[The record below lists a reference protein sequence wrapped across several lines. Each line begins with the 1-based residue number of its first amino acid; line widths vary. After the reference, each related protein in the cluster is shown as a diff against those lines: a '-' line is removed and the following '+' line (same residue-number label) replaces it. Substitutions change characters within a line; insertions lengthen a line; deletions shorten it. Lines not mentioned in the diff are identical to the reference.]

1 MADIGASVLAKLR
14 NKAKETGRS
23 NQLCMQ
29 LFCQEEFLRRLEK
42 SKYAENFVLKGG
54 LFLYTL
60 TEFDSRVTV
69 DVDFMLRKIPN
80 TPEKLRA
87 VIGEIIAADTTNGFI
102 TFEIKDV
109 FPISVNKQYP
119 GIHADIVARIKNTRT
134 PFGIDF
140 GIGDIIVPAAKK
152 RKFPTQL
159 NDFPAPTV
167 NTYSIETTVAE
178 KLDAILGLMEFSSRM
193 KDYYDIYY
201 LANKFDFD
209 GKTLTEAMKETFTN
223 RNRSFTIEQFDQMLS
238 FSADDAMQKKWTAFC
253 KKVNTESNFDTVLE
267 TIRVFLLQPYHAVV
281 RGDEYT
287 KIWVA
292 NRQMWEQSVLW
303 DI

>member
-42 SKYAENFVLKGG
+42 SQYADNFVLKGG

-80 TPEKLRA
+80 TPEKLRK
-87 VIGEIIAADTTNGFI
+87 VISEIIEADTTNGFI
-102 TFEIKDV
+102 SFEIKDV
-109 FPISVNKQYP
+109 SPISVNKQYP

-140 GIGDIIVPAAKK
+140 GIGDVIVPGAKK
-152 RKFPTQL
+152 RKLPTQL
-159 NDFPAPTV
+159 DEFPAPIV

-209 GKTLTEAMKETFTN
+209 GKTLTEALKKTFAN
-223 RNRSFTIEQFDQMLS
+223 RNRAFTIEQFDQMLS
-238 FSADDAMQKKWTAFC
+238 FSTDDAMQKKWTAFC
-253 KKVNTESNFDTVLE
+253 KKVNAESNFDTVIE
-267 TIRVFLLQPYHAVV
+267 TIRLFLLPPYQAVV
-281 RGDEYT
+281 SGNEY
-287 KIWVA
+287 KMAWIVRRQIW
-292 NRQMWEQSVLW
+292 E
-303 DI
+303 

>member
-87 VIGEIIAADTTNGFI
+87 VIGEIIAADTTNDFI

-109 FPISVNKQYP
+109 SPISVNKQYP

-140 GIGDIIVPAAKK
+140 GIGDIIVPGAKK
-152 RKFPTQL
+152 RKLPTQL

-209 GKTLTEAMKETFTN
+209 GKTLTEAMKKTFAN

-253 KKVNTESNFDTVLE
+253 KKVNTESNFDAVLE
-267 TIRVFLLQPYHAVV
+267 TIRVFLLQPYQAVV
-281 RGDEYT
+281 SGDAYT
-287 KIWVA
+287 KRWIA
-292 NRQMWEQSVLW
+292 GKQMWE
-303 DI
+303 

>member
-1 MADIGASVLAKLR
+1 MADIGASVLARLR

-23 NQLCMQ
+23 NQLCIQ

-42 SKYAENFVLKGG
+42 SKYADNFVLKGG

-80 TPEKLRA
+80 TPDRLCE
-87 VIGEIIAADTTNGFI
+87 VIGEIIEADETNDFI
-102 TFEIKDV
+102 AFEIKGV
-109 FPISVNKQYP
+109 SPISINKQYP

-140 GIGDIIVPAAKK
+140 GIGDVIVPGAKK
-152 RKFPTQL
+152 RKLPTQL
-159 NDFPAPTV
+159 DDFPAPTV

-178 KLDAILGLMEFSSRM
+178 KLDAILWLMEFSSRM

-209 GKTLTEAMKETFTN
+209 GKTLTEALKKTFAN
-223 RNRSFTIEQFDQMLS
+223 RNRTFTIEQFDQMLS

-253 KKVNTESNFDTVLE
+253 KKVNTESKFDTVLE
-267 TIRVFLLQPYHAVV
+267 TIRMFLFPPYQAAVE
-281 RGDEYT
+281 DKEYT
-287 KIWVA
+287 KTWA
-292 NRQMWEQSVLW
+292 TRKQLW
-303 DI
+303 Q

>member
-14 NKAKETGRS
+14 NKAKEAGRS

-42 SKYAENFVLKGG
+42 SKYADNFVLKGG

-69 DVDFMLRKIPN
+69 DVDFMLRKISN
-80 TPEKLRA
+80 TPEKLRE
-87 VIGEIIAADTTNGFI
+87 VISEIIAADTTNDFI

-109 FPISVNKQYP
+109 SPISVNKQYP

-140 GIGDIIVPAAKK
+140 GIGDIIVPGAKK
-152 RKFPTQL
+152 RKLPTQL

-209 GKTLTEAMKETFTN
+209 GKTLTEAMRKTFAN
-223 RNRSFTIEQFDQMLS
+223 RNRAFTVEQFDQMLS
-238 FSADDAMQKKWTAFC
+238 FSTDDAMQKKWTAFC
-253 KKVNTESNFDTVLE
+253 KKVNTESDFVGVLE
-267 TIRVFLLQPYHAVV
+267 TIRAFLLQPYQAVV
-281 RGDEYT
+281 SGNDYAKKWATR
-287 KIWVA
+287 K
-292 NRQMWEQSVLW
+292 QLW
-303 DI
+303 Q

>member
-1 MADIGASVLAKLR
+1 MADKGASVLAKLR

-23 NQLCMQ
+23 NQLCLQ

-42 SKYAENFVLKGG
+42 SEYADNFVLKGG
-54 LFLYTL
+54 LFLYAL

-69 DVDFMLRKIPN
+69 DVDFMLRKLPN

-87 VIGEIIAADTTNGFI
+87 VLDEIVSADTTNDFI
-102 TFEIKDV
+102 TFEIKNV
-109 FPISVNKQYP
+109 SPISVNKQYP
-119 GIHADIVARIKNTRT
+119 GIHADIIARIKNTRT

-140 GIGDIIVPAAKK
+140 GIGDIIVPGAKK
-152 RKFPTQL
+152 RKLPTQL
-159 NDFPAPTV
+159 NDFPAPIV

-209 GKTLTEAMKETFTN
+209 GKTLTKAMKKTFVN
-223 RNRSFTIEQFDQMLS
+223 RNRSFTVEQFDQMLS
-238 FSADDAMQKKWTAFC
+238 FSSDAAMQKKWAAFC
-253 KKVNTESNFDTVLE
+253 KKINTESSFNIVLE
-267 TIRVFLLQPYHAVV
+267 TIRTFLLPSYQSAVQ
-281 RGDEYT
+281 GTEFT
-287 KIWVA
+287 KTWA
-292 NRQMWEQSVLW
+292 TRNQEWL
-303 DI
+303 

>member
-87 VIGEIIAADTTNGFI
+87 VIGEIIAADTTNDFI

-109 FPISVNKQYP
+109 SPISVNKQYP

-140 GIGDIIVPAAKK
+140 GIGDIIVPGAKK
-152 RKFPTQL
+152 RKLPTQL

-209 GKTLTEAMKETFTN
+209 GKTLTEAMKKTFAN

-253 KKVNTESNFDTVLE
+253 KKVNTESNFDAVLE
-267 TIRVFLLQPYHAVV
+267 TIRVFLLQPYQAVV
-281 RGDEYT
+281 SGDAYT
-287 KIWVA
+287 KRWIA
-292 NRQMWEQSVLW
+292 GKQMWK
-303 DI
+303 

>member
-1 MADIGASVLAKLR
+1 MADIGASVLARLR

-42 SKYAENFVLKGG
+42 SKYADNFVLKGG

-80 TPEKLRA
+80 TPNRLRE
-87 VIGEIIAADTTNGFI
+87 VISEIIEADETNDFI
-102 TFEIKDV
+102 AFEIKDV
-109 FPISVNKQYP
+109 SPISVNKQYP
-119 GIHADIVARIKNTRT
+119 GIHADIVAHIKNTRT

-140 GIGDIIVPAAKK
+140 GIGDVIVPGAKK
-152 RKFPTQL
+152 RKLPTQL
-159 NDFPAPTV
+159 DDFPAPTV

-209 GKTLTEAMKETFTN
+209 GKTLTEARKKTFAN
-223 RNRSFTIEQFDQMLS
+223 RSRSFTVEQFDQMLS
-238 FSADDAMQKKWTAFC
+238 FSADDTMQKKWTAFC
-253 KKVNTESNFDTVLE
+253 KKVNTESDFGAVLE
-267 TIRVFLLQPYHAVV
+267 TIRTFLLQPYQAAVQ
-281 RGDEYT
+281 DNDYT
-287 KIWVA
+287 KTWVA
-292 NRQMWEQSVLW
+292 RKQEWL
-303 DI
+303 

>member
-14 NKAKETGRS
+14 NKTKETGRS

-109 FPISVNKQYP
+109 SPISVSKQYP

-140 GIGDIIVPAAKK
+140 GIGDIIVPGAKK
-152 RKFPTQL
+152 RKLPTQL

-209 GKTLTEAMKETFTN
+209 GKTLTEAMKKTFAN

-253 KKVNTESNFDTVLE
+253 KKVNTESNFDAVLE
-267 TIRVFLLQPYHAVV
+267 TIRVFLLQPYQAVV
-281 RGDEYT
+281 SGDAYT
-287 KIWVA
+287 KRWIA
-292 NRQMWEQSVLW
+292 GKQMWE
-303 DI
+303 

>member
-1 MADIGASVLAKLR
+1 MADIGASVLARLR

-42 SKYAENFVLKGG
+42 SKYADNFVLKGG

-69 DVDFMLRKIPN
+69 DVDFMLRKMPN
-80 TPEKLRA
+80 TPEKLRE
-87 VIGEIIAADTTNGFI
+87 VIDEIIKADTTNDFI
-102 TFEIKDV
+102 TFEINGV
-109 FPISVNKQYP
+109 SPISVNKQYP

-140 GIGDIIVPAAKK
+140 GIGDVIVPGTKK
-152 RKFPTQL
+152 RKLPTQL
-159 NDFPAPTV
+159 DDFPAPIV

-201 LANKFDFD
+201 LAGRFDFD
-209 GKTLTEAMKETFTN
+209 GKTLTEALKKTFAN
-223 RNRSFTIEQFDQMLS
+223 RDRTFTIEQFDQMLS
-238 FSADDAMQKKWTAFC
+238 FANDDAMQKKWTAFC
-253 KKVNTESNFDTVLE
+253 KKVNTENNFDTVLE
-267 TIRVFLLQPYHAVV
+267 ALYMFLLPPYQATVKNTEFSETWSS
-281 RGDEYT
+281 RE
-287 KIWVA
+287 
-292 NRQMWEQSVLW
+292 QMWK
-303 DI
+303 

>member
-1 MADIGASVLAKLR
+1 MADIGASVLARLR

-42 SKYAENFVLKGG
+42 SKYADNFVLKGG

-69 DVDFMLRKIPN
+69 DVDFMLRRIPN
-80 TPEKLRA
+80 TPEKLRE
-87 VIGEIIAADTTNGFI
+87 VISEIIEADTTNDFI
-102 TFEIKDV
+102 TFEIKSV
-109 FPISVNKQYP
+109 SPISVNKQYP

-140 GIGDIIVPAAKK
+140 GIGDVIVPGAKK
-152 RKFPTQL
+152 RKLPTQL
-159 NDFPAPTV
+159 DEFPAPTV

-209 GKTLTEAMKETFTN
+209 GKTLTEALKKTFAN
-223 RNRSFTIEQFDQMLS
+223 RDRAFTIEQFDQMLS

-267 TIRVFLLQPYHAVV
+267 TIRMFLLPPYQAAVE
-281 RGDEYT
+281 DKEYT
-287 KIWVA
+287 KTWAV
-292 NRQMWEQSVLW
+292 RKRLWE
-303 DI
+303 

>member
-80 TPEKLRA
+80 TPEKLSA
-87 VIGEIIAADTTNGFI
+87 VIGEIIAADTTNDFI

-109 FPISVNKQYP
+109 SPISVNKQYP

-140 GIGDIIVPAAKK
+140 GIGDIIVPGAKK
-152 RKFPTQL
+152 RKLPTQL

-209 GKTLTEAMKETFTN
+209 GKTLTEAMKKTFAN

-253 KKVNTESNFDTVLE
+253 KKVNTESNFDTILE
-267 TIRVFLLQPYHAVV
+267 TIRTFLLLPYQTTVS
-281 RGDEYT
+281 GEEYS
-287 KIWVA
+287 KIWKA
-292 NRQMWEQSVLW
+292 REQTW
-303 DI
+303 Q

>member
-14 NKAKETGRS
+14 NKAKETGRR

-42 SKYAENFVLKGG
+42 SEYADNFVLKGG
-54 LFLYTL
+54 LFLYAL

-80 TPEKLRA
+80 TPEKLRE
-87 VIGEIIAADTTNGFI
+87 VISEIIVADTTNDFI
-102 TFEIKDV
+102 TFEIKAV
-109 FPISVNKQYP
+109 SPISVNKQYP
-119 GIHADIVARIKNTRT
+119 GIHADIVAQIKNTRT

-140 GIGDIIVPAAKK
+140 GIGDIIVPGAKK
-152 RKFPTQL
+152 RKLPTQL
-159 NDFPAPTV
+159 DDFPAPTV
-167 NTYSIETTVAE
+167 YTYSIETTVAE

-209 GKTLTEAMKETFTN
+209 GKTLTEAMRKTFAN
-223 RNRSFTIEQFDQMLS
+223 RNRTFTVEQFDQMLS
-238 FSADDAMQKKWTAFC
+238 FSDDDAMQKKWMAFC
-253 KKVNTESNFDTVLE
+253 KKVNTESDFDAVLE
-267 TIRVFLLQPYHAVV
+267 TICTFLLHPYQAAVS
-281 RGDEYT
+281 GNDYAKKWAT
-287 KIWVA
+287 HK
-292 NRQMWEQSVLW
+292 QLW
-303 DI
+303 Q

>member
-1 MADIGASVLAKLR
+1 MADMGASVLAKLR

-42 SKYAENFVLKGG
+42 SKYADNFVLKGG

-69 DVDFMLRKIPN
+69 DVDFMLRKMPN
-80 TPEKLRA
+80 TPEKLRE
-87 VIGEIIAADTTNGFI
+87 VISEIIEADTTNDFI
-102 TFEIKDV
+102 SFEIKGV
-109 FPISVNKQYP
+109 SPISVNKQYP

-140 GIGDIIVPAAKK
+140 GIGDVIVPGAKK
-152 RKFPTQL
+152 RKLPTQL
-159 NDFPAPTV
+159 DQFPAPTV

-201 LANKFDFD
+201 LAIKFDFD
-209 GKTLTEAMKETFTN
+209 GKTLTEALKKTFAN
-223 RNRSFTIEQFDQMLS
+223 RNRAFTIEQFDQMLS

-267 TIRVFLLQPYHAVV
+267 TIRIFLLPPYQAAVNNEQYSKMWKT
-281 RGDEYT
+281 REQ
-287 KIWVA
+287 IW
-292 NRQMWEQSVLW
+292 E
-303 DI
+303 

>member
-1 MADIGASVLAKLR
+1 MADIGASVLARLR

-42 SKYAENFVLKGG
+42 SKYADNFVLKGG

-69 DVDFMLRKIPN
+69 DVDFMLRKMPN
-80 TPEKLRA
+80 TPEKLRE
-87 VIGEIIAADTTNGFI
+87 VISEIIAADTTNDFI
-102 TFEIKDV
+102 TFEINGV
-109 FPISVNKQYP
+109 SPISVNKQYP

-140 GIGDIIVPAAKK
+140 GIGDVIVPGVKK
-152 RKFPTQL
+152 RKLPTQL
-159 NDFPAPTV
+159 DSFPAPTI
-167 NTYSIETTVAE
+167 NTYSVETTVAE

-201 LANKFDFD
+201 LASRFDFN
-209 GKTLTEAMKETFTN
+209 GKTLTEALKKTFAN
-223 RNRSFTIEQFDQMLS
+223 RNRTFTIEQFDQMLS
-238 FSADDAMQKKWTAFC
+238 FANDDAMQKKWIAFC
-253 KKVNTESNFDTVLE
+253 KKVNTENNFDTVLE
-267 TIRVFLLQPYHAVV
+267 ALYMFLLPPYQATVKNTEFSETWSS
-281 RGDEYT
+281 RE
-287 KIWVA
+287 
-292 NRQMWEQSVLW
+292 QMWK
-303 DI
+303 

>member
-1 MADIGASVLAKLR
+1 MADIGASVLTRLR

-42 SKYAENFVLKGG
+42 SKYADNFVLKGG

-80 TPEKLRA
+80 TPDRLRE
-87 VIGEIIAADTTNGFI
+87 VIGEIIEADETNDFI
-102 TFEIKDV
+102 TFEIKGV
-109 FPISVNKQYP
+109 SPISVNKQYP

-140 GIGDIIVPAAKK
+140 GIGDVIVPGAKK
-152 RKFPTQL
+152 RKLPTQL
-159 NDFPAPTV
+159 DDFPAPTV

-209 GKTLTEAMKETFTN
+209 GKTLAEALKKTFAN
-223 RNRSFTIEQFDQMLS
+223 RNRAFTVEQFDQMLS
-238 FSADDAMQKKWTAFC
+238 FSADAAMQKKWTAFC

-267 TIRVFLLQPYHAVV
+267 TIRMFLLQPYQAAVEGTV
-281 RGDEYT
+281 FT
-287 KIWVA
+287 KIWAV
-292 NRQMWEQSVLW
+292 REQLW
-303 DI
+303 K

>member
-42 SKYAENFVLKGG
+42 SKYADNFILKGG

-60 TEFDSRVTV
+60 TEFDGRVTV

-80 TPEKLRA
+80 TPEKLRE
-87 VIGEIIAADTTNGFI
+87 VISEIIEADTTNDFI
-102 TFEIKDV
+102 SFEIKGV
-109 FPISVNKQYP
+109 SPISVNKQYS

-140 GIGDIIVPAAKK
+140 GIGDVIVPGAKK
-152 RKFPTQL
+152 RKLPTQL
-159 NDFPAPTV
+159 DDFTAPTV

-201 LANKFDFD
+201 LANKFDFN
-209 GKTLTEAMKETFTN
+209 GKTLTEALKKTFAN
-223 RNRSFTIEQFDQMLS
+223 RHRFFTVEQFDQMLS
-238 FSADDAMQKKWTAFC
+238 FSADDAMQKKWRSFC
-253 KKVNTESNFDTVLE
+253 KKVNTESSFDAVLE
-267 TIRVFLLQPYHAVV
+267 IIRLFLFPPYQAAMQ
-281 RGDEYT
+281 GDEYA
-287 KIWVA
+287 KVWLA
-292 NRQMWEQSVLW
+292 SRQGW
-303 DI
+303 I

>member
-42 SKYAENFVLKGG
+42 SQYADNFVLKGG
-54 LFLYTL
+54 LFLYIL

-80 TPEKLRA
+80 TPEKLRE
-87 VIGEIIAADTTNGFI
+87 VISEIIEADTTNGFI
-102 TFEIKDV
+102 SFEIKGISS
-109 FPISVNKQYP
+109 ISVNKQYP
-119 GIHADIVARIKNTRT
+119 GIHADIVAKIKNTRT

-140 GIGDIIVPAAKK
+140 GIGDVIVPGAKK
-152 RKFPTQL
+152 RKLPTQL
-159 NDFPAPTV
+159 DEFPAPTV

-209 GKTLTEAMKETFTN
+209 GKTLTEALKKTFAN
-223 RNRSFTIEQFDQMLS
+223 RNRAFTIEQFDQMLS

-253 KKVNTESNFDTVLE
+253 KKVDTESNFDAVIE
-267 TIRVFLLQPYHAVV
+267 TIRLFLLPPYQAAV
-281 RGDEYT
+281 DDKEYSKT
-287 KIWVA
+287 WSA
-292 NRQMWEQSVLW
+292 REQMWQ
-303 DI
+303 

>member
-42 SKYAENFVLKGG
+42 SKYADNFVLKGG

-69 DVDFMLRKIPN
+69 DVDFMLRKMPN
-80 TPEKLRA
+80 TPEKLRE
-87 VIGEIIAADTTNGFI
+87 VISEIIEADETNDFI
-102 TFEIKDV
+102 TFEING
-109 FPISVNKQYP
+109 FSPISVNKQYP
-119 GIHADIVARIKNTRT
+119 GVHADIVARIKNTRT

-140 GIGDIIVPAAKK
+140 GIGDIIVPGAKK
-152 RKFPTQL
+152 RKLPTQL
-159 NDFPAPTV
+159 DEFPAPTV

-201 LANKFDFD
+201 LAGRFDFD
-209 GKTLTEAMKETFTN
+209 GKTLTEALKKTFANRDRTFTV
-223 RNRSFTIEQFDQMLS
+223 EQFDQMLS

-253 KKVNTESNFDTVLE
+253 KKVNAESNFESVLE
-267 TIRVFLLQPYHAVV
+267 TIRAFLLQPYLAAVQ
-281 RGDEYT
+281 GDEYT
-287 KIWVA
+287 RTWTA
-292 NRQMWEQSVLW
+292 HTQLWE
-303 DI
+303 

>member
-1 MADIGASVLAKLR
+1 MADIGASVLARLR

-23 NQLCMQ
+23 NQLCIQ

-42 SKYAENFVLKGG
+42 SKYADNFVLKGG

-80 TPEKLRA
+80 TPDRLCE
-87 VIGEIIAADTTNGFI
+87 VIGEIIEADETNDFI
-102 TFEIKDV
+102 AFEIKGV
-109 FPISVNKQYP
+109 SPISINKQYP

-140 GIGDIIVPAAKK
+140 GIGDVIVPGAKK
-152 RKFPTQL
+152 RKLPTQL
-159 NDFPAPTV
+159 DDFPAPTV

-178 KLDAILGLMEFSSRM
+178 KLDAILWLMEFSSRM
-193 KDYYDIYY
+193 KDYYDIYF

-209 GKTLTEAMKETFTN
+209 GKTLTEALKKTFAN
-223 RNRSFTIEQFDQMLS
+223 RNRTFTIEQFDQMLS

-253 KKVNTESNFDTVLE
+253 KKVNTESKFDTVLE
-267 TIRVFLLQPYHAVV
+267 TIRMFLFPPYQAAVE
-281 RGDEYT
+281 DKEYT
-287 KIWVA
+287 KTWA
-292 NRQMWEQSVLW
+292 TRKQLW
-303 DI
+303 Q

>member
-42 SKYAENFVLKGG
+42 SKYADNFVLKGG

-69 DVDFMLRKIPN
+69 DVDFLLRKIPN
-80 TPEKLRA
+80 TPEKLLA

-109 FPISVNKQYP
+109 SPISVNKQYP

-140 GIGDIIVPAAKK
+140 GIGDIIVPGAKK
-152 RKFPTQL
+152 RELPTQL

-209 GKTLTEAMKETFTN
+209 GKTLTEAMKKTFAN

-238 FSADDAMQKKWTAFC
+238 FSADDSMQKKWTTFC
-253 KKVNTESNFDTVLE
+253 KKVNTESNFESVLE
-267 TIRVFLLQPYHAVV
+267 TIRAFLLQPYQAAVSGEKYSKV
-281 RGDEYT
+281 WKTHEQ
-287 KIWVA
+287 IWK
-292 NRQMWEQSVLW
+292 
-303 DI
+303 

>member
-1 MADIGASVLAKLR
+1 MADIGVSVLTKLR

-42 SKYAENFVLKGG
+42 SKYADNFVLKGG

-80 TPEKLRA
+80 TPEKLRE
-87 VIGEIIAADTTNGFI
+87 VISEIIEADKTNDFI
-102 TFEIKDV
+102 TFEIKGV
-109 FPISVNKQYP
+109 SPISVNKQYP
-119 GIHADIVARIKNTRT
+119 GTHTDIVARIKNTRT

-140 GIGDIIVPAAKK
+140 GIGDVIVPGAKK
-152 RKFPTQL
+152 RKLPTQL
-159 NDFPAPTV
+159 DDFPAPTV

-209 GKTLTEAMKETFTN
+209 GKTLTEALKKTFAN
-223 RNRSFTIEQFDQMLS
+223 RDRAFTIEQFDQMLS

-253 KKVNTESNFDTVLE
+253 KKVNTESIFDTVLE
-267 TIRVFLLQPYHAVV
+267 TIRLFLLPPYQAAVNNEQYSKMWKT
-281 RGDEYT
+281 REQ
-287 KIWVA
+287 IW
-292 NRQMWEQSVLW
+292 E
-303 DI
+303 

>member
-42 SKYAENFVLKGG
+42 SKYADNFVLKGG

-80 TPEKLRA
+80 TPEKLRE
-87 VIGEIIAADTTNGFI
+87 VISEIIESDTMNDFI
-102 TFEIKDV
+102 TFEIKSV
-109 FPISVNKQYP
+109 SPISVNKQYP
-119 GIHADIVARIKNTRT
+119 GIHADIVAHIKNTRT
-134 PFGIDF
+134 PFWIDF
-140 GIGDIIVPAAKK
+140 GIGDVIVPGAKK
-152 RKFPTQL
+152 RKLPTQL
-159 NDFPAPTV
+159 DDFPAPTV

-209 GKTLTEAMKETFTN
+209 GKTLAEALKKTFAN

-238 FSADDAMQKKWTAFC
+238 FSADDAMKKKWSAFC
-253 KKVNTESNFDTVLE
+253 KKVNTESGFDTVLE
-267 TIRVFLLQPYHAVV
+267 TIRIFLLPPYQAAVNNEQYSKMWKT
-281 RGDEYT
+281 REQ
-287 KIWVA
+287 IW
-292 NRQMWEQSVLW
+292 E
-303 DI
+303 

>member
-42 SKYAENFVLKGG
+42 SKYSDNFVLKGG
-54 LFLYTL
+54 LFLYTI

-69 DVDFMLRKIPN
+69 DVDFLLRKIPN
-80 TPEKLRA
+80 TPEKLRE
-87 VIGEIIAADTTNGFI
+87 VINDIIESDTTNDFI
-102 TFEIKDV
+102 TFEVKDV
-109 FPISVNKQYP
+109 LPISVNKQYP
-119 GIHADIVARIKNTRT
+119 GIHADIVAHIKNTRT

-140 GIGDIIVPAAKK
+140 GIGDIIVPGAEK
-152 RKFPTQL
+152 RKIPTQL
-159 NDFPAPTV
+159 DDFPLPAI

-178 KLDAILGLMEFSSRM
+178 KLDAILSLMEFSSRM

-209 GKTLTEAMKETFTN
+209 GKTLTEALRKTFVN
-223 RNRSFTIEQFDQMLS
+223 RNRTFTIEQFNQMLS
-238 FSADDAMQKKWTAFC
+238 FSADDAMQKKWAAFC
-253 KKVNTESNFDTVLE
+253 KKVNTKNDFDNTLSTISRFLYYPFKATVE
-267 TIRVFLLQPYHAVV
+267 NREF
-281 RGDEYT
+281 T
-287 KIWVA
+287 KLW
-292 NRQMWEQSVLW
+292 SVNIQEW
-303 DI
+303 I

>member
-1 MADIGASVLAKLR
+1 MADMGASVLARLR

-42 SKYAENFVLKGG
+42 SKFADNFVLKGG

-80 TPEKLRA
+80 TPEKLRE
-87 VIGEIIAADTTNGFI
+87 VIGEIIDADKTNDFI
-102 TFEIKDV
+102 TFEIKGV
-109 FPISVNKQYP
+109 MPISVNKQYP

-140 GIGDIIVPAAKK
+140 GIGDVIVPGAKK
-152 RKFPTQL
+152 RKLPTQL
-159 NDFPAPTV
+159 DEFPAPTV

-201 LANKFDFD
+201 LTNKFDFD
-209 GKTLTEAMKETFTN
+209 GITLTEALKKTFAN
-223 RNRSFTIEQFDQMLS
+223 RDRTYTIERFDQMLS
-238 FSADDAMQKKWTAFC
+238 FSTDDAMQKKWTAFC
-253 KKVNTESNFDTVLE
+253 KKINTESDFNTVLE
-267 TIRVFLLQPYHAVV
+267 TIRVFLLQPYQAALE
-281 RGDEYT
+281 DKDYT
-287 KIWVA
+287 KTWAV
-292 NRQMWEQSVLW
+292 RKQSWE
-303 DI
+303 